1 MEYRHHWSLILAS
14 WITLAHLS
22 VSAAMSFS
30 KSLGDIGIGTLP
42 RSARRPLILGSARAA
57 FISLLSLSTISPDV
71 FLGAPMPCQVLASKP
86 GTDSATVG
94 TSGSARER
102 VAVVTATRPPLAAFD
117 GLDRFGR
124 GADHPRPLP
133 ADQVGERGRATAIR
147 HMEHV
152 DMSHQLKQLAA
163 DMGHASAAARR
174 HADRARV

>member
-1 MEYRHHWSLILAS
+1 MLDTVTSKVCQRAKKPLGVGRIQRPAIRKTGDMEYRHHWSLILAS

-42 RSARRPLILGSARAA
+42 RSARCPLILRSARAA

-102 VAVVTATRPPLAAFD
+102 VAVVTASARTLPALMVSID
-117 GLDRFGR
+117 SGR
-124 GADHPRPLP
+124 GLNITCTCPPNRS
-133 ADQVGERGRATAIR
+133 V
-147 HMEHV
+147 
-152 DMSHQLKQLAA
+152 
-163 DMGHASAAARR
+163 SAG
-174 HADRARV
+174 